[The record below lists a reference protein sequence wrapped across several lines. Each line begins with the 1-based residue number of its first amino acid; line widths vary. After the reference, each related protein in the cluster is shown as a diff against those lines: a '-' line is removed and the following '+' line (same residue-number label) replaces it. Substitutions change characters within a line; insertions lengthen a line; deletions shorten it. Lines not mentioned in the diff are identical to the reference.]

1 MNYVTDRNQIFN
13 NTILRVIT
21 KLNQSKIISTTKILM
36 SYSKKRKKNVIASAQ
51 QASYSGPPK
60 KYIEYR
66 HNKIP
71 ELGP

>member
-1 MNYVTDRNQIFN
+1 MLT
-13 NTILRVIT
+13 
-21 KLNQSKIISTTKILM
+21 
-36 SYSKKRKKNVIASAQ
+36 SYSKKNETKNIQLSTKTNKSGRCYVAASAQ

-60 KYIEYR
+60 YHIGYR